1 MVVRSKY
8 DKKHKNT
15 EHKKKGISM
24 EEICEICGKHIKRV
38 DGCVESEVELNNQW
52 YKRLKEPIH
61 EVAPNER
68 CPDCGA
74 EPGHYH
80 HWDCEMEKCPQC
92 GGQLISS
99 TCKANALRAI

>member
-1 MVVRSKY
+1 MKA
-8 DKKHKNT
+8 
-15 EHKKKGISM
+15 
-24 EEICEICGKHIKRV
+24 ICEICRKRIELV

-74 EPGHYH
+74 ESGQYH

-92 GGQLISS
+92 G
-99 TCKANALRAI
+99 